1 MSWVLDLRPRFLR
14 SSSGLW
20 CGVHGPWR
28 TAHFKWCT
36 CMRHSGLRA
45 TEERPPAAPATR
57 TSDSPAPAGCTS
69 VSDVVD
75 THATCHDQNCL
86 RPYHRRVRNEKL
98 LITSPQVTS
107 TAIINSRSPRSQLL
121 IEAHLGRNS
130 AECCAGGRGLKHVHA
145 CRTKPKQRELLPV
158 QTKKQ
163 AQSEVR

>member
-1 MSWVLDLRPRFLR
+1 MGLR
-14 SSSGLW
+14 SQASVLEVFVRAVVWGAWSVAYRSLQ
-20 CGVHGPWR
+20 VVQL
-28 TAHFKWCT
+28 A
-36 CMRHSGLRA
+36 CMQHSGLRA

-107 TAIINSRSPRSQLL
+107 TAIINSRLPRPQLL

-145 CRTKPKQRELLPV
+145 CRTTPK
-158 QTKKQ
+158 
-163 AQSEVR
+163 